1 MKPASVWKNFLNN
14 NSYRSLT
21 SIQNTSLKIIVMIRH
36 LFKLIWNKKGAQL
49 LLIIEI
55 WASFMVLFGVLSLIV
70 FNVRNYMEP
79 IGFQYESVWNLDLNK
94 NQDTVGIADKLQ
106 RIMQRVR
113 AYPEIE
119 SASRMSSNTPFSAN
133 RTNNSVTYNKVSTS
147 ADDYHIDAHFNET
160 VDLPLIAGRWFRDGE
175 RTTASIPIVINKK
188 MQETLF
194 ADENPLGKQIKI
206 DDKVSYKVT
215 GVIDKFKAKGE
226 FMSDT
231 PALFKMI
238 DKDNDWA
245 TNVLIKTR
253 PGTDAYFEAKLVK
266 EIAAMLPGWGIEV
279 SYLKDSR
286 KNQQNITL
294 IPVIIFLIV
303 STFLLTNVALG
314 LFGILNLNIAKR
326 KSEIGL
332 RRAMGATEY
341 SVTFQFLGEV
351 WVMATFSLII
361 GLLFAI
367 QFPLMHVFDLPAEI
381 YMLAILASILIIYL
395 IVTLCAW
402 YPSAQASRIHPAV
415 ALHEE

>member
-1 MKPASVWKNFLNN
+1 LRREEC
-14 NSYRSLT
+14 RSDI
-21 SIQNTSLKIIVMIRH
+21 SSDRWSPIQNLSLKIIAMLRH
-36 LFKLIWNKKGAQL
+36 LFKLIWNKKGTQL

-79 IGFQYESVWNLDLNK
+79 LGFQYESVWNIDLNK
-94 NQDTVGIADKLQ
+94 NQDTVGIADKLE

-119 SASRMSSNTPFSAN
+119 SASRMGSNTPFSAN
-133 RTNNSVTYNKVSTS
+133 RMNNSVTHNKVSTM
-147 ADDYHIDAHFNET
+147 ADNYNTDAQFDET
-160 VDLPLIAGRWFRDGE
+160 LDVPLIAGKWFRDDDG
-175 RTTASIPIVINKK
+175 TTASIPIVINKK
-188 MQETLF
+188 MQEALF
-194 ADENPLGKQIKI
+194 ADENPVGRQIRL

-215 GVIDKFKAKGE
+215 GVVDKFKAKGE

-238 DKDNDWA
+238 KKDNDWT
-245 TNVLIKTR
+245 TNVLIKTK

-266 EIAAMLPGWGIEV
+266 DIAAILPGWGIEV

-294 IPVIIFLIV
+294 IPVLIFLII
-303 STFLLTNVALG
+303 SAFLLTNVALG

-332 RRAMGATEY
+332 RRAMGATER

-351 WVMATFSLII
+351 WVMATFSLILGI
-361 GLLFAI
+361 LFAV
-367 QFPLMHVFDLPAEI
+367 QFPLMHVFDLSGEI
-381 YMLAILASILIIYL
+381 YMIAILASIIIIYL

>member
-1 MKPASVWKNFLNN
+1 
-14 NSYRSLT
+14 
-21 SIQNTSLKIIVMIRH
+21 MIRH

-79 IGFQYESVWNLDLNK
+79 IGFQYESVWNIDLNK

-113 AYPEIE
+113 SYPEIE
-119 SASRMSSNTPFSAN
+119 SASRMGSNTPFSAN
-133 RTNNSVTYNKVSTS
+133 QMTTSITHNKLS
-147 ADDYHIDAHFNET
+147 AKTDDYGTDAQFDET
-160 VDLPLIAGRWFRDGE
+160 LDLHLIAGQWFSEGDL
-175 RTTASIPIVINKK
+175 TTASTPIVINKK
-188 MQETLF
+188 MQEALF
-194 ADENPLGKQIKI
+194 PDENPVGKQIKL

-238 DKDNDWA
+238 KKDNDWA

-266 EIAAMLPGWGIEV
+266 DLAAMLPGWGIEV
-279 SYLKDSR
+279 SYLNDSR

-294 IPVIIFLIV
+294 IPVLIFLIV

-332 RRAMGATEY
+332 RRAMGATAR

-367 QFPLMHVFDLPAEI
+367 QFPLMHVFDLPAET
-381 YMLAILASILIIYL
+381 YLLAILSSTIIIYL
-395 IVTLCAW
+395 IVTICAW